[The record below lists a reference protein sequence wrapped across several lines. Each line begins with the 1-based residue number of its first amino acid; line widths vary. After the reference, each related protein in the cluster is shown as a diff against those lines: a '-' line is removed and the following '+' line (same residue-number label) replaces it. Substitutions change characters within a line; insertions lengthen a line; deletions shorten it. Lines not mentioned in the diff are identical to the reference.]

1 MARIALIACT
11 KSKTAQAA
19 PAALLYQSPLF
30 RKSLLYA
37 LGTADRIY
45 ILSAKHGVLPID
57 EVVEPYDLSIKDL
70 APPQKLAWTATVG
83 EKLMKVLVPSDK
95 VQLLAGLEYTRPLL
109 PVFHRIGCQISFPL
123 AGKSLGHRISW
134 LGRMNGEGDL
144 HTQFSQFYSSM
155 RELYIGQTGG
165 RLLAECTGKMD
176 WPSRGV
182 YFLFEPNERLPTSK
196 FRPLTHRVVRVGT
209 HGVSRGS
216 KATLWNR
223 ISTHRGVT
231 AGAGNHRSSIF
242 RLHVRAALK
251 RQLPKMW
258 DAPNWGVGQMAGA
271 EVQQSERPLELQVSQ
286 TLGQMKLLWLNVP
299 DDPGPYSDR
308 SYLERNSIGLLS
320 RVAILQDGQS
330 STWLG
335 RWSKQI
341 HISLSGLWNLDH
353 LYHRPDPAFPE
364 VLAQYVAVTLGKI
377 EPPTQSLA
385 PVAWYRTPQPTD
397 SQQLSLFP
405 P

>member
-1 MARIALIACT
+1 
-11 KSKTAQAA
+11 
-19 PAALLYQSPLF
+19 
-30 RKSLLYA
+30 
-37 LGTADRIY
+37 
-45 ILSAKHGVLPID
+45 
-57 EVVEPYDLSIKDL
+57 
-70 APPQKLAWTATVG
+70 
-83 EKLMKVLVPSDK
+83 
-95 VQLLAGLEYTRPLL
+95 
-109 PVFHRIGCQISFPL
+109 
-123 AGKSLGHRISW
+123 
-134 LGRMNGEGDL
+134 
-144 HTQFSQFYSSM
+144 
-155 RELYIGQTGG
+155 
-165 RLLAECTGKMD
+165 
-176 WPSRGV
+176 
-182 YFLFEPNERLPTSK
+182 
-196 FRPLTHRVVRVGT
+196 
-209 HGVSRGS
+209 
-216 KATLWNR
+216 LWNR
-223 ISTHRGVT
+223 ISTHRGVV

-242 RLHVRAALK
+242 RLHVGAALK

-271 EVQQSERPLELQVSQ
+271 EVQQSERSLELQVSQ

-364 VLAQYVAVTLGKI
+364 VLAKYVAVTLGKI